1 MALFYKIA
9 DLIVL
14 MNSFGRTVDQASAYL
29 HEEEKADIVI
39 QSNWENLR
47 RQQPHLSDEECEYLS
62 SGASFYKQLLCY
74 DGMMLHASAVVV
86 DGKAYLFSAP
96 CGTGKSTHTR
106 LWLSVFGD
114 RAYILNDDKPA
125 LRLIDGVWYAFGT
138 PWSGKDDCSVNIGVP
153 VAGICLLHQAK
164 ENVITPFLG
173 KDAIFAILEQ
183 TIRPIE
189 AKLQDKL
196 LELLDKLMTTIPIWK
211 MGCNMEEKA
220 AMVSYDA
227 MSAGNQGDIA

>member
-1 MALFYKIA
+1 MTRFYKIA
-9 DLIVL
+9 NLIVE
-14 MNSFGRTVDQASAYL
+14 MDSFGRTVKQAGPYWC
-29 HEEEKADIVI
+29 EEMEPNII
-39 QSNWENLR
+39 IRSSWEDL
-47 RQQPHLSDEECEYLS
+47 QKHQPHLLAEDCEYLS
-62 SGASFYKQLLCY
+62 SGASFYKQLLYY

-96 CGTGKSTHTR
+96 CGTGKSTHTK
-106 LWLSVFGD
+106 LWLSRFGD
-114 RAYILNDDKPA
+114 RAFILNDDKPA
-125 LRLIDGVWYAFGT
+125 MRLIDDIWYAFGT
-138 PWSGKDDCSVNIGVP
+138 PWSGKNDCSVNIGVP
-153 VAGICLLHQAK
+153 VAGICLLYQAK

-220 AMVSYDA
+220 AMVSYNA
-227 MSAGNQGDIA
+227 MSAGNKGNAI